1 MSAYTK
7 SILMSPETL
16 QGFDLQETRTLDS
29 KAKFSPVLGTT
40 VDCSEGCGEPT
51 CNDVPIT
58 AQTTFQVD
66 EAGNYQL
73 VVDGQNTG
81 LTLSSQATR
90 FSVYSGGDYNKDGVD
105 DVLIVAENNFVF
117 FKSAI
122 VLSRAS
128 LEPPAAVTSVGGYG
142 DHGGW

>member
-1 MSAYTK
+1 MTTYTR
-7 SILMSPETL
+7 SIFVSPETL
-16 QGFDLQETRTLDS
+16 QGFALQETRTLDP

-40 VDCSEGCGEPT
+40 LECHEGCGEPT
-51 CNDVPIT
+51 CNDVPIA

-90 FSVYSGGDYNKDGVD
+90 FSVYAGGDYNKDGVND
-105 DVLIVAENNFVF
+105 TLIVAENDSVL
-117 FKSAI
+117 FKSVV
-122 VLSRAS
+122 VLSRAPLTS
-128 LEPPAAVTSVGGYG
+128 PVTDMIWMDEGC
-142 DHGGW
+142 